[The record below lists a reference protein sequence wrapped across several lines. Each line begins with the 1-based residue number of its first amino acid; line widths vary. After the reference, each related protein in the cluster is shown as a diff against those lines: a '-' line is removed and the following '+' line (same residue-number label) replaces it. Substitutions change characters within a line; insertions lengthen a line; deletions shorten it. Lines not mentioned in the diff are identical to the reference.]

1 MIDRSKLSMRGRYGI
16 AVSGAV
22 TDHVLLAVATEFEN
36 TVMRKI
42 AAVAPTD
49 LASRFAGTDPL
60 LVTHKYDGEGVLVYY
75 EDGQECFAFSAPS
88 GRARLGLPALDLLAS
103 KLKSAGVN
111 KALLRCELYL
121 DAAAAA
127 DGGRRAGV
135 SEVIRVSFS
144 GSDEDL
150 ARLRLAVIDAVMID
164 GKDLRPQ
171 QAAFAQTMDQLTAL
185 FGADLDAQVHT
196 VAAEQITED
205 QVPQAFERHVAAG
218 AEGVV
223 IRRLNRAETY
233 KVKPIRS
240 VDALIIGFV
249 EGEFEGQFGI
259 SSLLTALCYEGDGD
273 PWLQAFSRVGS
284 GLTDA
289 QRVELLD
296 QLRPLQVS
304 APLAMT
310 DSSGRE
316 VQFIKPRLV
325 LEMHGEDLVH
335 AEGGREQRTQLLSWN
350 EAQGAYEFLGLTACP
365 RLSFARFRQIR
376 EDKDWRQGGARIS
389 QILDRDQRP
398 ELRPATEQ
406 TRVIRREVYAK
417 GEMLRKLVVVHK
429 AGELSFPYLIYWT
442 DYSAKRAE
450 PLKVTTD
457 LAASEERAMA
467 IAEKLL
473 EKGLTKGFVP
483 VGAG

>member
-1 MIDRSKLSMRGRYGI
+1 MIDRSKLAMRGRYGM
-16 AVSGAV
+16 ASSGAV
-22 TDHVLLAVATEFEN
+22 NDHVLMAVATEYEN

-49 LASRFAGTDPL
+49 LASRFAGDDPL
-60 LVTHKYDGEGVLVYY
+60 LITHKYDGEGVLVYF
-75 EDGQECFAFSAPS
+75 EQGQECFAFSAPS
-88 GRARLGLPALDLLAS
+88 GRLRLGLPALDAVAE
-103 KLKSAGVN
+103 KLNAAGVN

-121 DAAAAA
+121 DAQAAA
-127 DGGRRAGV
+127 DGSRRAGV
-135 SEVIRVSFS
+135 SEVIRVSFN

-171 QAAFAQTMDQLTAL
+171 LSDFQQTVDQLRELFGSDQAAA
-185 FGADLDAQVHT
+185 VHT
-196 VAAEQITED
+196 IAAEQISERE
-205 QVPQAFERHVAAG
+205 VPAAFERLVTAG
-218 AEGVV
+218 AEGAV
-223 IRRLNRAETY
+223 IRRLNRADTY

-259 SSLLTALCYEGDGD
+259 SSLLTALTYDGSGE
-273 PWLQAFSRVGS
+273 PWMQTFTRVGA

-325 LEMHGEDLVH
+325 LEMHGEDLIHVD
-335 AEGGREQRTQLLSWN
+335 GGKELRTQLLSWDEDN
-350 EAQGAYEFLGLTACP
+350 DRYQFLGLTACP
-365 RLSFARFRQIR
+365 RFSFARFRQIR
-376 EDKDWRQGGARIS
+376 EDKDWREGGARIS
-389 QILDRDQRP
+389 QILDRADRP
-398 ELRPATEQ
+398 TLAPPTEE
-406 TRVIRREVYAK
+406 TKVIRREVYAK

-429 AGELSFPYLIYWT
+429 AGDLSYPYLVYWT

-450 PLKVTTD
+450 PLKVSTE
-457 LAASEERAMA
+457 LAATEERAMA
-467 IAEKLL
+467 LAEKLL
-473 EKGLTKGFVP
+473 EKGLTKGFER
-483 VGAG
+483 VGA